1 MRPDN
6 EVNVPSFDRTVGMAA
21 SVRPPKEEP
30 EFEPT
35 VVGMRRPAAPAPG
48 YDPTQKKDGG
58 DPAFAKTDV
67 VRKPGGPSGTGG
79 A

>member
-1 MRPDN
+1 
-6 EVNVPSFDRTVGMAA
+6 MAELNGA
-21 SVRPPKEEP
+21 RSLPRGATAPLY
-30 EFEPT
+30 EPT
-35 VVGMRRPAAPAPG
+35 VVGMPTAAAPG

-67 VRKPGGPSGTGG
+67 FRKPDTGSGPGG